1 MSRGSKIIVAWTCR
15 TVPQRIK
22 SGQHVTPETLTG
34 YSMYRKLLP
43 KFLDMIDMSFLEDK
57 SKEAYKQGL
66 TSRLERIS
74 KSADS
79 TKKCSNDNLKSAQT
93 TVSIKHCILTEKVF
107 VR

>member
-1 MSRGSKIIVAWTCR
+1 MAASRRGLYGVTTFPCR
-15 TVPQRIK
+15 NYPRC
-22 SGQHVTPETLTG
+22 GLTPKVFDNMLEK
-34 YSMYRKLLP
+34 YRKLLP
-43 KFLDMIDMSFLEDK
+43 KFLDMIDMSLLDDE

-74 KSADS
+74 KSANS

-93 TVSIKHCILTEKVF
+93 TISIKHCILTEKVV